1 MKHIMRN
8 WTNDD
13 FSRLK
18 PEKIYYKTI
27 SSKTKAWINK
37 RAFVT
42 RISYIDPKS
51 KLVNWFGMKASE
63 KLYSHMDPN
72 QKNLNLLMSS
82 P

>member
-1 MKHIMRN
+1 MNNIMRK

-13 FSRLK
+13 FAGLK
-18 PEKIYYKTI
+18 PERIYYKTI

-42 RISYIDPKS
+42 RISYIDPKTN
-51 KLVNWFGMKASE
+51 LVVWFGMKFSE
-63 KLYSHMDPN
+63 KMYSHIDPN